1 MKSGFV
7 SILGR
12 PNVGKSTLLNGILNK
27 KISIVTDKSQTT
39 RNAIKGIYNAEGVQ
53 IVFTDTPGIHKP
65 REKLGEEMNNMAYS
79 AAHDVDVNI
88 LVVDAS
94 EPFGPGDEYILN
106 HLDINNAPL
115 IIVFNKIDQAR
126 LDKVLKI
133 KEIYKEKAPKALF
146 IDTVAKERFN
156 VDTLLEEII
165 KLLPEGPA
173 YYSTEEITD
182 KDIIFQI
189 KEIIREKVLRNLRDE
204 VPHATAIYM
213 EDIDWDA
220 NPIHIKAAII
230 VEKDGQ
236 KGIVIGAGGKR
247 IKTIGSQA
255 RRDIEDLLGKHVFL
269 ELFVRVQEGWRDD
282 DKSLE
287 TYGYKYKNK
296 KWK

>member
-27 KISIVTDKSQTT
+27 KVSIVTDKSQTT
-39 RNAIKGIYNAEGVQ
+39 RNAIKGIYNRDGVQ

-65 REKLGEEMNNMAYS
+65 RERLGQEMNNMAYS

-94 EPFGPGDEYILN
+94 LPFGPGDEYLLN
-106 HLDINNAPL
+106 HLDIKNCPL

-126 LDKVLKI
+126 LDKVLEL
-133 KEIYKEKAPKALF
+133 KEIYREKAPESLF

-156 VDTLLEEII
+156 IDLLLDEII
-165 KLLPEGPA
+165 KRLPEGPA

-182 KDIIFQI
+182 KDVIFQI

-220 NPIHIKAAII
+220 NPIHIKANII

-236 KGIVIGAGGKR
+236 KGIVIGKDGQR
-247 IKTIGSQA
+247 IKKIGQQA
-255 RRDIEDLLGKHVFL
+255 RMDIEKLLDKHVFL

-282 DKSLE
+282 EKSLE
-287 TYGYKYKNK
+287 TYGYKYKK
-296 KWK
+296 

>member
-39 RNAIKGIYNAEGVQ
+39 RNAIKGIYNKEGVQ

-65 REKLGEEMNNMAYS
+65 REKLGQEMNNMAYS

-94 EPFGPGDEYILN
+94 LPFGPGDDYLLT
-106 HLDINNAPL
+106 HLDINNCPL
-115 IIVFNKIDQAR
+115 IIVFNKIDEAR
-126 LDKVLKI
+126 LDKVEELK
-133 KEIYKEKAPKALF
+133 KIYRERAPESLF

-156 VDTLLEEII
+156 IDLLLEEII
-165 KLLPEGPA
+165 KRLPEGPA

-182 KDIIFQI
+182 KDVIFQI

-213 EDIDWDA
+213 EDINWES
-220 NPIHIKAAII
+220 NPLHIKANII
-230 VEKDGQ
+230 VEKQGQ
-236 KGIVIGAGGKR
+236 KGIVIGKDGQR
-247 IKTIGSQA
+247 IKKIGQQA
-255 RRDIEDLLGKHVFL
+255 RTDIEKLLNKHIFL

-282 DKSLE
+282 EKSLE
-287 TYGYKYKNK
+287 TYGYKYKK
-296 KWK
+296 